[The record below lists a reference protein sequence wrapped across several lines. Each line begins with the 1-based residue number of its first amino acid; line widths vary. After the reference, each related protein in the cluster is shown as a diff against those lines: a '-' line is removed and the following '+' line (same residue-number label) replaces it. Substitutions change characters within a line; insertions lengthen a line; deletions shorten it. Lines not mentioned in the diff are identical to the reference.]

1 VILYALCGSK
11 KSKSKLICTSINPLT
26 KNKTTLTR
34 QTAHLCALICLIWF
48 KKNKRM
54 PVLTDIKKITKL
66 SPIDYSMIGEA
77 LFYLLVSDFLIYVL
91 PMRWW
96 SSWIG
101 ETGQANNNAPVSE
114 QQKQKVLQVRKN
126 VYRADKL
133 LLKTSRCFA
142 FSLTIKKMLNRRNIN
157 ASLYLGV
164 NKRGDGAL
172 KAHAWVKGGENIIYG
187 GINASEK
194 YTQLISFG

>member
-1 VILYALCGSK
+1 
-11 KSKSKLICTSINPLT
+11 
-26 KNKTTLTR
+26 
-34 QTAHLCALICLIWF
+34 
-48 KKNKRM
+48 
-54 PVLTDIKKITKL
+54 
-66 SPIDYSMIGEA
+66 
-77 LFYLLVSDFLIYVL
+77 
-91 PMRWW
+91 MRWW

>member
-1 VILYALCGSK
+1 
-11 KSKSKLICTSINPLT
+11 
-26 KNKTTLTR
+26 
-34 QTAHLCALICLIWF
+34 
-48 KKNKRM
+48 
-54 PVLTDIKKITKL
+54 
-66 SPIDYSMIGEA
+66 
-77 LFYLLVSDFLIYVL
+77 
-91 PMRWW
+91 MRWW

-101 ETGQANNNAPVSE
+101 ETGQANNNEPVSE
-114 QQKQKVLQVRKN
+114 QQKQEVLQVRKN

-142 FSLTIKKMLNRRNIN
+142 FSLAIKKMLNRRNIN

-164 NKRGDGAL
+164 NKGGDGAL

-187 GINASEK
+187 GTKASEK